1 MAIKTFTTGE
11 VLTAADTNTY
21 LANSGLTFI
30 KQSTIGASSV
40 AVDNCFSSTY
50 ANYRIV
56 VNVTAGAGGAAQV
69 QMGMRIGGATTGG
82 TAYYYFFRA
91 DSYAGS
97 SGNQPGNG
105 VSNWFNLRTNGATF
119 AGTIDI
125 ENPNLAVPTHFF
137 SSGSDTDQAFTCGGY
152 HNSTTQFDG
161 FALTNSGGSTMT
173 GTVRVYGYR
182 QS

>member
-1 MAIKTFTTGE
+1 MAIKTFSDG
-11 VLTAADTNTY
+11 VSLPASDINSYLT
-21 LANSGLTFI
+21 NSGLVFV

-40 AVDNCFSSTY
+40 AVDNCFTGSY

-69 QMGMRIGGATTGG
+69 QMGMRIGGVTTSGS
-82 TAYYYFFRA
+82 AYYYFFRA
-91 DSYAGS
+91 DSYAGTA
-97 SGNQPGNG
+97 GNQPGNG

-125 ENPNLAVPTHFF
+125 ENPNLAVPTHFS
-137 SSGSDTDQAFTCGGY
+137 SSGSDTDQAFDCGGY